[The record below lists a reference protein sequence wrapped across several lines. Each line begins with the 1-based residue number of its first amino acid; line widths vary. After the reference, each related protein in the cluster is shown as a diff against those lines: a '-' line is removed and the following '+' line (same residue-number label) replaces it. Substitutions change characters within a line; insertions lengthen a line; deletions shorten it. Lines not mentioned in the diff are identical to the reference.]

1 MAKHTD
7 TCPVCKSSFTNYMVQ
22 PLKYCSVSCQLA
34 NPVIEGFIKQVYV
47 GEIRLAKSVKA
58 KGTTKLNE

>member
-34 NPVIEGFIKQVYV
+34 SPIIDDFIEQVYV
-47 GEIRLAKSVKA
+47 GEARLAKSVRVKEN
-58 KGTTKLNE
+58 K

>member
-7 TCPVCKSSFTNYMVQ
+7 TCPVCKSSFTNYTVQ

-34 NPVIEGFIKQVYV
+34 SSVIDDFIEQVYV
-47 GEIRLAKSVKA
+47 GEIRLAKSVKV
-58 KGTTKLNE
+58 KENK